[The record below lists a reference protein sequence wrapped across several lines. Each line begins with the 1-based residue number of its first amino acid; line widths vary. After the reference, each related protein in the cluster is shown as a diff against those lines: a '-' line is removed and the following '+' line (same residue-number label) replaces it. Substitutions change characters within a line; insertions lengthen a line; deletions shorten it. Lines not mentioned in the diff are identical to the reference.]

1 MAGVWLAVSVPV
13 PVVLVTGWGHQLDP
27 DRVRASG
34 VAGVVAK
41 PYRIEDI
48 RKAVAEALA
57 GVLQS
62 T

>member
-1 MAGVWLAVSVPV
+1 
-13 PVVLVTGWGHQLDP
+13 VV
-27 DRVRASG
+27 
-34 VAGVVAK
+34 GVVAK

>member
-1 MAGVWLAVSVPV
+1 M
-13 PVVLVTGWGHQLDP
+13 LVTGWGHQLDP
-27 DRVRASG
+27 EQVRASG

-48 RKAVAEALA
+48 RKAVSNALA

-62 T
+62 A

>member
-1 MAGVWLAVSVPV
+1 
-13 PVVLVTGWGHQLDP
+13 VTGWGHQLDP

-34 VAGVVAK
+34 VVGVVAK